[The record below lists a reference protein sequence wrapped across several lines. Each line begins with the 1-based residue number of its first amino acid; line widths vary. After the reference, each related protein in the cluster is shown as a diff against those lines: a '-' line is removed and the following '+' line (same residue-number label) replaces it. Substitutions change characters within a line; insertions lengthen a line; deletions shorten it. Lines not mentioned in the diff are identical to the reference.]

1 MLGSTLFIKRFLH
14 DRKLPGITGYTLKQ
28 TLIKS
33 SEISPKKL
41 DYNLYI
47 NNNIHNSNIHNSNN
61 IHKNNT
67 NLTHKKYNNSNI
79 SWVNFK
85 KYGWFTN

>member
-28 TLIKS
+28 TFIKS
-33 SEISPKKL
+33 SEISPKKS
-41 DYNLYI
+41 DYNLYV
-47 NNNIHNSNIHNSNN
+47 NNNIHNS
-61 IHKNNT
+61 NT

>member
-28 TLIKS
+28 TFIKS
-33 SEISPKKL
+33 SEISPKKS
-41 DYNLYI
+41 DYNLYV
-47 NNNIHNSNIHNSNN
+47 NNN

-79 SWVNFK
+79 SWVNLK

>member
-47 NNNIHNSNIHNSNN
+47 NNNIHNSNN

-79 SWVNFK
+79 SWVNLK

>member
-14 DRKLPGITGYTLKQ
+14 DRKLPCITGYTLKQ
-28 TLIKS
+28 TFIKS
-33 SEISPKKL
+33 SEISPKKS
-41 DYNLYI
+41 DYNLYV
-47 NNNIHNSNIHNSNN
+47 NNNIHNS
-61 IHKNNT
+61 NT

>member
-28 TLIKS
+28 TFIKS
-33 SEISPKKL
+33 SEISPKKS

-47 NNNIHNSNIHNSNN
+47 NNNIHNSNN

>member
-28 TLIKS
+28 TFIKS
-33 SEISPKKL
+33 SEISPKKS
-41 DYNLYI
+41 DYNLYV
-47 NNNIHNSNIHNSNN
+47 NNNIHNS
-61 IHKNNT
+61 NT

-79 SWVNFK
+79 
-85 KYGWFTN
+85 